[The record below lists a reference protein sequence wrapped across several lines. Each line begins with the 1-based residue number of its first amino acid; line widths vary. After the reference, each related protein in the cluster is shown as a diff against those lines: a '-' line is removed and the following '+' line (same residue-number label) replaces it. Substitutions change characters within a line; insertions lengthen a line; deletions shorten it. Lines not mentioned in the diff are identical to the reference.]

1 MIALPVVGQPYTV
14 ASISAKE
21 HEVMTDSRN
30 IIRAVGGVAAPIVA
44 PREKIPAG
52 SILPGLF
59 AQFAISAYAANCR
72 VIEKLSN
79 SGRFRQVRVST
90 NQ

>member
-59 AQFAISAYAANCR
+59 AQFAISAI
-72 VIEKLSN
+72 VVQPVLIEIERKTGGSEESN
-79 SGRFRQVRVST
+79 SRP
-90 NQ
+90 